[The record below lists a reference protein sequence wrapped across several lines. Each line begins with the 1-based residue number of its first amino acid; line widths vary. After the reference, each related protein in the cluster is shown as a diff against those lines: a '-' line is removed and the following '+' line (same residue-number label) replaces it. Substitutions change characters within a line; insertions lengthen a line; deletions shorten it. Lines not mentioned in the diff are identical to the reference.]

1 MTVRADARVVLEQ
14 AEDGLVMR
22 LSGDWGLADLK
33 RVEADLD
40 RLRTEPL
47 RIGGDESLRI
57 DGQGLARID
66 TSGAMLLWQRLQ
78 AWELASANLRWS
90 GFSARQQAL
99 LDLVLDKLG
108 APEAALVDR
117 ETWLHQL
124 GRQGARYAADAATMF
139 AFIGEL
145 GAAAFDW
152 LRHPGRIRWRE
163 LFVQFEAVGVASLPI
178 VALMTFLIGVVFTYL
193 LGIQVE
199 KYGAN
204 IFIVDGVS
212 LAVTRE
218 LAPLLTAL
226 LVAGRSGAAFTAQ
239 IGAMKV
245 TEEIDAIRTLGL
257 SPMQVLV
264 LPRLIAIVV
273 TLPLL
278 TFAADVAGI
287 LGAALVS
294 AQQLDISAYTFFA
307 RLQDVLPLY
316 TVGLGLAKT
325 PVFAVA
331 IAIIACQNGFSV
343 TRDARS
349 VGLHTTT
356 TVVRSLVAV
365 ILLDALFSIAFPKIT
380 P

>member
-1 MTVRADARVVLEQ
+1 MSLQQAARVTLEQ
-14 AEDGLVMR
+14 AEDGPVMR
-22 LSGDWGLADLK
+22 LSGDWGLADLM
-33 RVEADLD
+33 RIEADLD
-40 RLRTEPL
+40 RLRPMAAAT
-47 RIGGDESLRI
+47 LRI
-57 DGQGLARID
+57 DGRQLGRID

-78 AWELASANLRWS
+78 TWGVAPANLRWS

-99 LDLVLDKLG
+99 IELVQDAPATPAAG
-108 APEAALVDR
+108 AAAQ
-117 ETWLHQL
+117 ENWLHRL
-124 GRQGARYAADAATMF
+124 GRQGAGYAAAAGALF
-139 AFIGEL
+139 AFIGQL
-145 GAAAFDW
+145 GAGAFEW
-152 LRHPGRIRWRE
+152 LRHPGRIRVRE

-218 LAPLLTAL
+218 LGPLLTAL

-257 SPMQVLV
+257 SPIQVLV
-264 LPRLIAIVV
+264 LPRLLAIVIS
-273 TLPLL
+273 LPLL

-294 AQQLDISAYTFFA
+294 AQQLDITPYTFFA

-316 TVGLGLAKT
+316 TVGLGLAKA

-331 IAIIACQNGFSV
+331 IAVIACHNGFTV

-365 ILLDALFSIAFPKIT
+365 ILIDALFSIAFPKIT

>member
-1 MTVRADARVVLEQ
+1 MSLQPEARVTLEQ
-14 AEDGLVMR
+14 AEDGPVMR
-22 LSGDWGLADLK
+22 LSGHWGLADLM
-33 RVEADLD
+33 RIEAELD
-40 RLRTEPL
+40 GLRLTAAPT
-47 RIGGDESLRI
+47 LRI
-57 DGQGLARID
+57 DGHHLGRID
-66 TSGAMLLWQRLQ
+66 TSGAMLLWQRLH
-78 AWELASANLRWS
+78 AWGVAPANLHWS
-90 GFSARQQAL
+90 GFTPRQQAL
-99 LDLVLDKLG
+99 LELVQDKLASTDAG
-108 APEAALVDR
+108 PAVQES
-117 ETWLHQL
+117 WLHRL
-124 GRQGARYAADAATMF
+124 GRQGADYAAAAGDML
-139 AFIGEL
+139 AFIGQL
-145 GAAAFDW
+145 GIAAFDW
-152 LRHPGRIRWRE
+152 LRHPGRIRLRE

-218 LAPLLTAL
+218 LGPLLTAL

-257 SPMQVLV
+257 SPIQVLV
-264 LPRLIAIVV
+264 LPRLLAIVIS
-273 TLPLL
+273 LPLL

-294 AQQLDISAYTFFA
+294 AQQLDITPYTFFA

-316 TVGLGLAKT
+316 TVGLGLAKA

-331 IAIIACQNGFSV
+331 IAIIACHNGFSV

-365 ILLDALFSIAFPKIT
+365 ILIDALFSIAFPKIT